1 MKDTKSEINLITREL
16 DFRSNKQL
24 PNNFPNTRTIE
35 FDVQTKIIELDKI
48 IREAHQKQRSARRG
62 SNIVKIKRIRKLL
75 TPFLKSKNQKVF
87 QRITDILDILDE
99 IA

>member
-1 MKDTKSEINLITREL
+1 MKDTKSEINLITQEL
-16 DFRSNKQL
+16 DFRSNAQNS
-24 PNNFPNTRTIE
+24 NNFPNTRTIE

-48 IREAHQKQRSARRG
+48 IREAHQKQRNARRG
-62 SNIVKIKRIRKLL
+62 PIIIKIKRVKKLL
-75 TPFLKSKNQKVF
+75 LPFLKSKNQKVC